1 MGAGSNI
8 AWTAALLAWVLAVP
22 LWYLSKFFVV
32 VAHEGG
38 HALLAVLL
46 FRSIKSIRFERS
58 GGGATEPKAELPWLA
73 DIFVTMAGYL
83 GPSLFGLAGAWMLL
97 HGHTDG
103 VLWASL
109 VFLVV
114 MLIAVRGLLGW
125 LLVPGLI
132 VLVWMMATK
141 ADGATQTLYAH
152 VWVWL
157 LLIGAVQRMLVFVT
171 RRNYLIDGNDAGV
184 LRRLT
189 LVPSEIWAVLFL
201 AGTIGALVYGGA
213 LLLRN
218 A

>member
-1 MGAGSNI
+1 MAAGNV

-32 VAHEGG
+32 VAHEAG

-46 FRSIKSIRFERS
+46 FRAVKAIRFERS
-58 GGGATEPKAELPWLA
+58 GGGSTEPTRELPWLV

-83 GPSLFGLAGAWMLL
+83 GPSIFGLAGAWMLL

-109 VFLVV
+109 AFLLV
-114 MLIAVRGLLGW
+114 MLIAVRGIVGW

-132 VLVWMMATK
+132 VVVWMMATK
-141 ADGATQTLYAH
+141 ADGAVQELYAN

-157 LLIGAVQRMLVFVT
+157 LLIGAVQRMVVFVT
-171 RRNYLIDGNDAGV
+171 QRNYLIDGNDAGV

-201 AGTIGALVYGGA
+201 AATIAALVYGGG